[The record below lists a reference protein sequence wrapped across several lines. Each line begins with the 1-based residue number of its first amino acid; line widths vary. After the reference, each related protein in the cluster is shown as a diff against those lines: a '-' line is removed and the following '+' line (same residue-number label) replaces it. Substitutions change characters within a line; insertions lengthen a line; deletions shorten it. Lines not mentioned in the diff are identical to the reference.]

1 MNHMQTKNESG
12 AKYRWL
18 ILAIGVLAQM
28 TFSIAFSGIPVS
40 GVLMRDAYQFSI
52 GELGFVLGCMG
63 LGVAISEIIWG
74 ILTDRFG
81 DKIVLIV
88 GLSLMGITFAVT
100 AVGFVPQPGTRVG
113 PVALGLM
120 LVIAGAVGGSIN
132 SSSGRA
138 VMSWF
143 QDGERGFA
151 MSIRQTAIPL
161 GGALG
166 SVLIPWVAAVHGF
179 RSAYFT
185 LAAVC
190 ALTTLCV
197 WRWIIEVEAPAPAPA
212 NAARV
217 ATDTSPLRRFDVWK
231 IALAGALLTVPQMA
245 VLTFAAVFLTDH
257 EHMGMVTIAVILV
270 LVQVGGAVLR
280 IVTGRLSDK
289 YKNRREIIR
298 AISVVAGL
306 SGIGLGL
313 GVLAG
318 IGGVWLVAL
327 LVLTGL
333 AGHAW
338 HGVAFTEIAVMS
350 GVQNAGRAI
359 GMMGT
364 TVFTMSFLTPYG
376 IPFVLQQGTWAHAW
390 ALVGVLSLLAL
401 LLMGKPAPVPQAL
414 KKQPTA

>member
-1 MNHMQTKNESG
+1 MSAVNGPLTPESISN
-12 AKYRWL
+12 YRWL

-40 GVLMRDAYQFSI
+40 GVLMRDAYRLCT

-81 DKIVLIV
+81 DKTVLLV
-88 GLSLMGITFAVT
+88 GLSLMGATFVAT
-100 AVGFVPQPGTRVG
+100 AIGFVPQPGARVS
-113 PVALGLM
+113 PLALGLM

-143 QDGERGFA
+143 QDGERGLA

-166 SVLIPWVAAVHGF
+166 SVVIPWIAAVHGF

-197 WRWIIEVEAPAPAPA
+197 WRWIVEVEAPAAAPTRA
-212 NAARV
+212 
-217 ATDTSPLRRFDVWK
+217 ATDISPLRRFDVWK

-257 EHMGMVTIAVILV
+257 EQMSMVTILIILV
-270 LVQVGGAVLR
+270 LVQVGGAMLR

-289 YKNRREIIR
+289 HRNRREIIR
-298 AISVVAGL
+298 MTSVVAGL
-306 SGIGLGL
+306 AGMGLGL
-313 GVLAG
+313 GLLAG
-318 IGGVWLVAL
+318 ISGAWLVAL
-327 LVLTGL
+327 LVITGL

-338 HGVAFTEIAVMS
+338 HGIAFTEIAVMS

-376 IPFVLQQGTWAHAW
+376 IPFVLRQGSWAHVW
-390 ALVGVLSLLAL
+390 ALVGVLSLLAAFL
-401 LLMGKPAPVPQAL
+401 VGKPARAL
-414 KKQPTA
+414 RGLQKQPNA

>member
-1 MNHMQTKNESG
+1 MNQVNTESTP
-12 AKYRWL
+12 KYRWL

-40 GVLMRDAYQFSI
+40 GVLMRDAYQFSTAQ
-52 GELGFVLGCMG
+52 LGFVLGCMG

-88 GLSLMGITFAVT
+88 GLSLMGATFAVT
-100 AVGFVPQPGTRVG
+100 AIGFVPRPDTRVS

-166 SVLIPWVAAVHGF
+166 SVLIPWIAAVHGF
-179 RSAYFT
+179 RSAYYT

-197 WRWIIEVEAPAPAPA
+197 WRWIIEVPAPAPAPA
-212 NAARV
+212 AARA

-231 IALAGALLTVPQMA
+231 VALAGALLTVPQMA

-257 EHMGMVTIAVILV
+257 EQMSMVTITIILV

-280 IVTGRLSDK
+280 IVTGRLSDR
-289 YKNRREIIR
+289 YKNRRGIIR
-298 AISVVAGL
+298 MISVVAGL
-306 SGIGLGL
+306 AGLGLGL
-313 GVLAG
+313 GVLAD
-318 IGGVWLVAL
+318 IGTVWLVVL
-327 LVLTGL
+327 LVVTGL

-338 HGVAFTEIAVMS
+338 HGIAFTEIAVMS

-376 IPFVLQQGTWAHAW
+376 IPFVLHQGSWVHVW

-401 LLMGKPAPVPQAL
+401 LLIGRPALAPLSLQKPAN
-414 KKQPTA
+414 T

>member
-1 MNHMQTKNESG
+1 MNHMKNDSISR
-12 AKYRWL
+12 YRWL

-81 DKIVLIV
+81 DKIVLIA
-88 GLSLMGITFAVT
+88 GLSLMGLTFVVT
-100 AVGFVPQPGTRVG
+100 AIGFVPQPDTRVS
-113 PVALGLM
+113 PLALGLI

-166 SVLIPWVAAVHGF
+166 SVIIPWVVAVHGF
-179 RSAYFT
+179 RSAYFM
-185 LAAVC
+185 LAAFC
-190 ALTTLCV
+190 ALTMLCV
-197 WRWIIEVEAPAPAPA
+197 WRWIIEVEVPAPKPA
-212 NAARV
+212 GTAARV
-217 ATDTSPLRRFDVWK
+217 ATDISPLRRFDVWK
-231 IALAGALLTVPQMA
+231 IAFAGALLTVPQMA

-257 EHMGMVTIAVILV
+257 EQMSMVTIASILV

-289 YKNRREIIR
+289 YRNRREIIR
-298 AISVVAGL
+298 VISVVAGL
-306 SGIGLGL
+306 TGMGL
-313 GVLAG
+313 GVGLLAG
-318 IGGVWLVAL
+318 ISGAWLVAL
-327 LVLTGL
+327 LVVTGL

-338 HGVAFTEIAVMS
+338 HGIAFTEIAVMS

-364 TVFTMSFLTPYG
+364 TVFTMSFLTPYS
-376 IPFVLQQGTWAHAW
+376 IPFVLQQGSWAHVW
-390 ALVGVLSLLAL
+390 AVVGVLSLLAL
-401 LLMGKPAPVPQAL
+401 LLIGKPVLGAASSAKVNSA
-414 KKQPTA
+414 